1 MVEPRSAPAAERNKD
16 PILGVLRRILPET
29 GLVLELASGTGQHVI
44 HFARALP
51 KLTWQPSDPD
61 PEMRAS
67 IAAWIEQTALRNVRP
82 PLALDVREDEWPVE
96 HADAVL
102 CINMVHISPWGATL
116 GLMRGAGRL
125 LRPGGVLALYGPYKR
140 CGRHTAPSNEV
151 FDQQLRGANP
161 EWGVRDLEAAE
172 DAARLQGLTLEE
184 VAEMPANNLTIVF
197 RQMGSAWDPK
207 SLGAVVVRIGL
218 A

>member
-1 MVEPRSAPAAERNKD
+1 MMEPRSAPAAERNKD

-140 CGRHTAPSNEV
+140 CGGHIAPSNEV

-197 RQMGSAWDPK
+197 RRMGSA
-207 SLGAVVVRIGL
+207 
-218 A
+218 

>member
-1 MVEPRSAPAAERNKD
+1 MEPRSAPAAERNKD

-140 CGRHTAPSNEV
+140 CGGHTAPSNEV

-172 DAARLQGLTLEE
+172 DAARLKGLTLEE

-197 RQMGSAWDPK
+197 RQMGSA
-207 SLGAVVVRIGL
+207 
-218 A
+218 

>member
-1 MVEPRSAPAAERNKD
+1 MAPVALTAPAAERNKD
-16 PILGVLRRILPET
+16 PILGVLRRILHES
-29 GLVLELASGTGQHVI
+29 GLVLEIASGTGQHVI

-61 PEMRAS
+61 REMRAS
-67 IAAWIEQTALRNVRP
+67 IAAWIAQTALPNVRP

-140 CGRHTAPSNEV
+140 CGGHTAPSNEV

-161 EWGVRDLEAAE
+161 EWGVRDLEAVE

-184 VAEMPANNLTIVF
+184 VAEMPANNLTVVF
-197 RQMGSAWDPK
+197 RRMGSA
-207 SLGAVVVRIGL
+207 
-218 A
+218 